1 MSSRLARA
9 IHSGI
14 FLSAAMQRYTV
25 FLLATLLLATAACER
40 SKPAPQGRIAEAYV
54 PDSGSV
60 GFDITSFESVNGPLR
75 LTAIYTSQG
84 RIAKFRVEFGTAKT
98 VGAKDSK
105 DFPMKVGE
113 GRFVS
118 VPGSDPSV
126 LLLDLK
132 KALEAKALPSK
143 VRRLESLPFTFA
155 NIGENLS
162 QAANGGFN
170 AEPPGNWTAIK
181 IFIGEGEQEAELFL
195 NINEVSRKGQF
206 SIKDPDYGDLALAQ
220 LAEVL

>member
-1 MSSRLARA
+1 VSRSD
-9 IHSGI
+9 SGI
-14 FLSAAMQRYTV
+14 LSLSAVQRYTV
-25 FLLATLLLATAACER
+25 WLLVTLLLVTPACER
-40 SKPAPQGRIAEAYV
+40 SKTAPHGRTAEAYV

-60 GFDITSFESVNGPLR
+60 GFDITSFESVNGSLR
-75 LTAIYTSQG
+75 LTAVYTSQG
-84 RIAKFRVEFGTAKT
+84 RTAKFGVEFGTAKIID
-98 VGAKDSK
+98 AKDPK

-118 VPGSDPSV
+118 APGSDASV

-143 VRRLESLPFTFA
+143 ARRLERLPFTFV

-181 IFIGEGEQEAELFL
+181 IFIGEGEQEAQLFL

-220 LAEVL
+220 LGEVL

>member
-1 MSSRLARA
+1 
-9 IHSGI
+9 
-14 FLSAAMQRYTV
+14 MQRYTV
-25 FLLATLLLATAACER
+25 LLLAILLLSTTTCER
-40 SKPAPQGRIAEAYV
+40 SAIAPRGRIAEAYV

-60 GFDITSFESVNGPLR
+60 GFDIASFESVNGSLR

-84 RIAKFRVEFGTAKT
+84 RTAKFRIEFGTAKT
-98 VGAKDSK
+98 IDAKDSK
-105 DFPMKVGE
+105 DFPMKAGE
-113 GRFVS
+113 GRFIS
-118 VPGSDPSV
+118 VPGSDASV

-143 VRRLESLPFTFA
+143 PRRLESLPFTFV

-162 QAANGGFN
+162 QVANGGFN
-170 AEPPGNWTAIK
+170 AEPSGHWTAIK
-181 IFIGEGEQEAELFL
+181 IFLGEGEQETELLL
-195 NINEVSRKGQF
+195 NINEVSGKGQF

>member
-1 MSSRLARA
+1 
-9 IHSGI
+9 
-14 FLSAAMQRYTV
+14 MQRYTV
-25 FLLATLLLATAACER
+25 WLLATFLLATPACEKSATA
-40 SKPAPQGRIAEAYV
+40 PQVRTAEAYV

-60 GFDITSFESVNGPLR
+60 GFDITSFESVNGYLR
-75 LTAIYTSQG
+75 LAAVYTSQG
-84 RIAKFRVEFGTAKT
+84 RTAKFQVEFGTAKT
-98 VGAKDSK
+98 VDAKDST
-105 DFPMKVGE
+105 DFPMKWGE

-118 VPGSDPSV
+118 VPGSDASV

-132 KALEAKALPSK
+132 KALEAKTLPSK
-143 VRRLESLPFTFA
+143 VRRLETLPFTFV

-170 AEPPGNWTAIK
+170 AKPPGHWTAIK

-195 NINEVSRKGQF
+195 NISEVSRKGQF
-206 SIKDPDYGDLALAQ
+206 SIKDPDYGDLALAR

>member
-1 MSSRLARA
+1 
-9 IHSGI
+9 
-14 FLSAAMQRYTV
+14 MQRYTV
-25 FLLATLLLATAACER
+25 PLLAMLLLTTLACER
-40 SKPAPQGRIAEAYV
+40 SGSALQGRIAEAYV

-60 GFDITSFESVNGPLR
+60 GFDITTIESVNGSLR

-84 RIAKFRVEFGTAKT
+84 RIAKFRVEFGTGKT
-98 VGAKDSK
+98 VAANHAK

-118 VPGSDPSV
+118 VPGSDASI
-126 LLLDLK
+126 LLVDLRN
-132 KALEAKALPSK
+132 ALEAKALPSK
-143 VRRLESLPFTFA
+143 VRRLESLPFTYA
-155 NIGENLS
+155 NIGEHLS

-170 AEPPGNWTAIK
+170 TEPPGNWTAIK

-220 LAEVL
+220 LAKVL

>member
-1 MSSRLARA
+1 
-9 IHSGI
+9 
-14 FLSAAMQRYTV
+14 MQRYIV
-25 FLLATLLLATAACER
+25 PLLAMLLLTTAACER
-40 SKPAPQGRIAEAYV
+40 SKTAPQARIAEAYV
-54 PDSGSV
+54 PESGSV
-60 GFDITSFESVNGPLR
+60 GFDITTFESVNGSLR

-98 VGAKDSK
+98 LGANDSK

-118 VPGSDPSV
+118 VPGSDASV

-143 VRRLESLPFTFA
+143 VQRLESLPFTFA
-155 NIGENLS
+155 NIGEHLS

-181 IFIGEGEQEAELFL
+181 IFIGEGEHEADLFL
-195 NINEVSRKGQF
+195 NINEVTRKGQF

>member
-105 DFPMKVGE
+105 DFPMKVGKA
-113 GRFVS
+113 
-118 VPGSDPSV
+118 
-126 LLLDLK
+126 DLY
-132 KALEAKALPSK
+132 PYPDRIQ
-143 VRRLESLPFTFA
+143 V
-155 NIGENLS
+155 
-162 QAANGGFN
+162 
-170 AEPPGNWTAIK
+170 
-181 IFIGEGEQEAELFL
+181 
-195 NINEVSRKGQF
+195 F
-206 SIKDPDYGDLALAQ
+206 SCST
-220 LAEVL
+220 

>member
-1 MSSRLARA
+1 
-9 IHSGI
+9 
-14 FLSAAMQRYTV
+14 MQRYTV
-25 FLLATLLLATAACER
+25 CLLAMLLIATPACER
-40 SKPAPQGRIAEAYV
+40 SKTAPKSRIAEEYV

-60 GFDITSFESVNGPLR
+60 GFDITSFESMNGSVR
-75 LTAIYTSQG
+75 LTASYTSQG
-84 RIAKFRVEFGTAKT
+84 RIAKFRVEFGTAKMAD
-98 VGAKDSK
+98 AKDAK
-105 DFPMKVGE
+105 DFTMKVGE

-118 VPGSDPSV
+118 VPGSDARV

-143 VRRLESLPFTFA
+143 GRRLESLLFTFA

-181 IFIGEGEQEAELFL
+181 IFIGEGEQDAELFI

-206 SIKDPDYGDLALAQ
+206 SIKDPDYGDLALAR

>member
-1 MSSRLARA
+1 
-9 IHSGI
+9 
-14 FLSAAMQRYTV
+14 MQRYTV
-25 FLLATLLLATAACER
+25 CFLGMLLIATPACER
-40 SKPAPQGRIAEAYV
+40 PKTSPPGRIAEAYV

-60 GFDITSFESVNGPLR
+60 GFDITSFESVKGSLR

-98 VGAKDSK
+98 VDAKDSK
-105 DFPMKVGE
+105 DFTLKVGE

-118 VPGSDPSV
+118 VPGSDASV
-126 LLLDLK
+126 LLLDLR

-162 QAANGGFN
+162 QGANGGFN
-170 AEPPGNWTAIK
+170 AVPPGNWTAIK
-181 IFIGEGEQEAELFL
+181 IFIGEGEQEAELFI

-206 SIKDPDYGDLALAQ
+206 SIKDPDHGDLALAQ

>member
-1 MSSRLARA
+1 
-9 IHSGI
+9 
-14 FLSAAMQRYTV
+14 MQRYT
-25 FLLATLLLATAACER
+25 FCLLATLLLGTPACER
-40 SKPAPQGRIAEAYV
+40 YTTAPQGRIAEAYV

-60 GFDITSFESVNGPLR
+60 GFDIASFESVNGSLR
-75 LTAIYTSQG
+75 MTANYTSQG
-84 RIAKFRVEFGTAKT
+84 RTAKFRVEFGTAKT

-105 DFPMKVGE
+105 DFPMKVGA

-118 VPGSDPSV
+118 VPGSDASV

-143 VRRLESLPFTFA
+143 ARRLETLPFTFV

-162 QAANGGFN
+162 QAADGGFN
-170 AEPPGNWTAIK
+170 AQPPGNWTAIK

-220 LAEVL
+220 LAKVL